1 MKLSATDKGLL
12 IPKEMLGDN
21 QEFEIIQEAEKIIM
35 AFLGLVRYMRSPLT
49 PLKKGGTGLDVPQNR
64 EKRHITGI
72 KKTSSIWDLGS
83 NPVEC
88 DVKDGAINHDRYLY
102 RQ

>member
-21 QEFEIIQEAEKIIM
+21 QEFEIIHEDEKII
-35 AFLGLVRYMRSPLT
+35 
-49 PLKKGGTGLDVPQNR
+49 
-64 EKRHITGI
+64 ITGI
-72 KKTSSIWDLGS
+72 KKPSSIWDLGS

-88 DVKDGAINHDRYLY
+88 DVKDGAINHDSYLY